1 MDIGKEIQY
10 TKLNIAEVAAQI
22 KQLESSLQNASKEQA
37 EKNETKIARLQ
48 DEKIELQRQLAE
60 YVKRLPLSK

>member
-1 MDIGKEIQY
+1 MDIRTEILD
-10 TKLNIAEVAAQI
+10 TKQSIAKVAAKI
-22 KQLESSLQNASKEQA
+22 EKLEIASSNASTSKQA
-37 EKNETKIARLQ
+37 RIEAEIDKLQ